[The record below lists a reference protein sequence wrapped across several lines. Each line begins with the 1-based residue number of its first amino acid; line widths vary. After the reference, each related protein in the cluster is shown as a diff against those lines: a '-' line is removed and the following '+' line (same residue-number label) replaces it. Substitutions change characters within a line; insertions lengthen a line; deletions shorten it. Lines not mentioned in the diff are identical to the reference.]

1 MPPYHLSLVL
11 NICRNEVN
19 GLRAVRAT
27 SSGAQ
32 NGAGNA
38 DNISPTANAPS
49 FATRSSLLFMHA
61 HVIPE
66 RPRVSI
72 GACNVR
78 TEARRVL
85 LESERGGDLGRVRRE
100 DAQGA
105 GGGAEETRGETAAA
119 VGWEYAES
127 EHVNLDRGR
136 WSRAR
141 GQIGGE
147 DV

>member
-1 MPPYHLSLVL
+1 M
-11 NICRNEVN
+11 IKGKRE
-19 GLRAVRAT
+19 AT

-38 DNISPTANAPS
+38 DNISPAADAPG
-49 FATRSSLLFMHA
+49 FATRSSLLFVHA

-78 TEARRVL
+78 IEASWVL
-85 LESERGGDLGRVRRE
+85 LKSERGGDLGRVRRE
-100 DAQGA
+100 NAQGA

-119 VGWEYAES
+119 VGGEHAES
-127 EHVNLDRGR
+127 EHMHLDRGK

-141 GQIGGE
+141 GQIGSE
-147 DV
+147 DVQGSCYAGDGLV

>member
-1 MPPYHLSLVL
+1 ML
-11 NICRNEVN
+11 IKAKR
-19 GLRAVRAT
+19 T

-38 DNISPTANAPS
+38 DNISPAADAPS
-49 FATRSSLLFMHA
+49 FATRSSLLFVHA

-78 TEARRVL
+78 TEARWVL
-85 LESERGGDLGRVRRE
+85 LKSERGWDLGRVRRE
-100 DAQGA
+100 NAQGA
-105 GGGAEETRGETAAA
+105 GGGAEETRSETAAA
-119 VGWEYAES
+119 VGGEHAES
-127 EHVNLDRGR
+127 EHVHLDRGQ

-141 GQIGGE
+141 GQIGSE
-147 DV
+147 DVQGSCYAGDGLV